1 MEKAIFIQ
9 LKDIPKYT
17 VANGNIDNDKF
28 IQFINNQQLT
38 I

>member
-28 IQFINNQQLT
+28 IQFIKT
-38 I
+38 KKGR